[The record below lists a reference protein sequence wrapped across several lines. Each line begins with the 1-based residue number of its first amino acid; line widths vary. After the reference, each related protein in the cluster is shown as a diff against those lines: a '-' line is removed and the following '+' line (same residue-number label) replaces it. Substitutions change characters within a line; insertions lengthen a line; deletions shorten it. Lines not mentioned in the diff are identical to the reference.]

1 MTHAEGLFFPP
12 LFFRL
17 SYLSKFHSSPV
28 LRIWLYLDCLP
39 FLQSL
44 HHLFALD
51 AAAACGHWP
60 NENRAFIS
68 PGGPFCGQITLDTN
82 IPTFDSC
89 PPAAIASKSERKNPT
104 VSSLPSPRFPYGRRA
119 TTWEQLPRFR
129 PLVAPVS
136 SSAPGEEDCPELIPA
151 LIIFKAA
158 GIYIALTQAPV
169 ARQLPRDAAF
179 PSFRRWA
186 EIATTDFSRR
196 HRSIWPAGCSWTLS
210 KCEFFSF

>member
-1 MTHAEGLFFPP
+1 MQPSLSSWWLQRSNDKLIVQHRPSFGHLHLVELSTTSLSARPEHMTHAEGLFFPP

-28 LRIWLYLDCLP
+28 LRILLYLDCLP

-51 AAAACGHWP
+51 SAAACGHWP

-104 VSSLPSPRFPYGRRA
+104 VSSLPSPSFPLRPACYYVRA
-119 TTWEQLPRFR
+119 
-129 PLVAPVS
+129 APAV
-136 SSAPGEEDCPELIPA
+136 
-151 LIIFKAA
+151 
-158 GIYIALTQAPV
+158 
-169 ARQLPRDAAF
+169 
-179 PSFRRWA
+179 
-186 EIATTDFSRR
+186 
-196 HRSIWPAGCSWTLS
+196 
-210 KCEFFSF
+210 